1 MPHLKSISA
10 LLPRRARARALLFI
24 LLACALVFSFARSA
38 SAQDWERG
46 QWSAPP
52 DFRGLN
58 NSVLA
63 MTFDNAGNLY
73 VGGYFTDAGGDPN
86 ADRVAMWDGKKW
98 NALGSG
104 FNKSV
109 QALAA
114 DSQGN
119 VYAGGLFTATGDG
132 KTHFSHIAK
141 WDGSAWTPLAQ
152 GLDNTVLTL
161 AVDAQDRLY
170 IGGDFKNACR
180 DAACATSIPAMRIV
194 RWNQNQWETLG
205 SGLDNSVNA
214 IAVDNLGKVYVGGD
228 FNHNAYG
235 TTDLQHLA
243 MWDGNAWHAIGG
255 GVSGSI
261 WPTVHAM
268 AVDGIGNLYVAGR
281 FALAGKLFAGRIAK
295 WDGKEWSALDKGMNY
310 GTYALL
316 TDARG
321 DLYAGGFFTRA
332 GETDA
337 SHIAKWDTR
346 ANNWRGLG
354 GGLDNTVFVLTLSPK
369 QTLYA
374 GGDFVDADGNPD
386 ADRVA
391 EWIVQRTALNV
402 P

>member
-10 LLPRRARARALLFI
+10 LLPHRTQARVIFFV
-24 LLACALVFSFARSA
+24 LLACALVFGFARSA

-58 NSVLA
+58 DSVLA
-63 MTFDNAGNLY
+63 LTFDKAGNLY
-73 VGGYFTDAGGDPN
+73 VGGYFTDAGGNPN

-119 VYAGGLFTATGDG
+119 VYAGGLFTATSDG
-132 KTHFSHIAK
+132 KTRFGHIAK
-141 WDGSAWTPLAQ
+141 WDGQTWTPLAQ
-152 GLDNTVLTL
+152 GLDDTVLTL
-161 AVDAQDRLY
+161 AVDAQDRVY

-180 DAACATSIPAMRIV
+180 DSACATSIPAMRIV
-194 RWNQNQWETLG
+194 RWNQKQWETVG

-214 IAVDNLGKVYVGGD
+214 IAVDKLGKVYVGGD
-228 FNHNAYG
+228 FKHNAYG
-235 TTDLQHLA
+235 TTDLLHLA
-243 MWDGNAWHAIGG
+243 MWDGNAWHDVGG

-261 WPTVHAM
+261 WPTVHAI

-295 WDGKEWSALDKGMNY
+295 WDGKEWSTLDKGMNF
-310 GTYALL
+310 GTYSLL

-321 DLYAGGFFTRA
+321 DLYAGGFFTTA
-332 GETDA
+332 GTTNA
-337 SHIAKWDTR
+337 AHIAKWDTR
-346 ANNWRGLG
+346 ANTWLGLG
-354 GGLDNTVFVLTLSPK
+354 GGLDNTVFILALSPQ
-369 QTLYA
+369 QTLFA
-374 GGDFVDADGNPD
+374 GGDFLDADGNPN

-391 EWIVQRTALNV
+391 EWIVQKTALNA